1 MAKAQSTKSK
11 KKTTTPSATKKA
23 APKKAAA
30 PATKKS
36 SAPVKKAAPVK
47 AAKAP
52 AKATKAAPAKA
63 PAKAAKA
70 APAKA
75 PAKAAPAKAP
85 AKAAKAAPAKAPAKA
100 AKAAKAA
107 PAKAPAKPVK
117 AVAKKPAAKAPAKKT
132 TSKGGKAAAVVKSAL
147 GAVANEVRALIA
159 GTVADEIHQKAVE
172 LFSSIT
178 AGTKGEAHLGLVA
191 VAFRRAGELGH
202 AEAWVDFGRCLD
214 HGWGVELDHDAAIA
228 AYTQAAKLGSDQGA
242 YALAM
247 NAYWNDEDFTAAQ
260 KWAKQALKG
269 DDPVGAVRY
278 LLGLMAFHGRGTKK
292 DAAKSHALHEQAAQA
307 GDADAMFEL
316 FALAST
322 GQGTKKDEPRAV
334 VWLMEAAK
342 RNHPRALYNLG
353 AFHAMGT
360 FGFAQDYEA
369 SARFYEAASEC
380 GHGRASATLGTM
392 CLGGQGVKKSEKKA
406 KEFFS
411 RAEAQGFDVRTFLEE
426 LG

>member
-52 AKATKAAPAKA
+52 
-63 PAKAAKA
+63 
-70 APAKA
+70 
-75 PAKAAPAKAP
+75 
-85 AKAAKAAPAKAPAKA
+85 AKAAPAKAPAKA

-392 CLGGQGVKKSEKKA
+392 YLGGQGVKKSEKKA